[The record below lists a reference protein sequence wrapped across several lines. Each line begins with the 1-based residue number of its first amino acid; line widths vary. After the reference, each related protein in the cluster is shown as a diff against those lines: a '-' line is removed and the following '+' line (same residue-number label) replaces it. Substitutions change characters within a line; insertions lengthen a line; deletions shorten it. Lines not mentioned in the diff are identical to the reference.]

1 MLDYNKCQ
9 NVVVEWNRIANGG
22 INDVSEQALIF
33 QRKLCEEEWKEF
45 TEATYSSDVDSILKE
60 YSDCIVV
67 FSYHS
72 YLMKELKVEGFIDA
86 AINALYYCLTET
98 QTYSFSEEADEI
110 FSNVFDLVME
120 SNYSKFPMITE
131 IDSPD
136 QECKDIE
143 ERSNGRYTGV
153 TFKTVEDNEGNK
165 RYVFK
170 DSNGKIVK
178 PKTYKDPVL

>member
-1 MLDYNKCQ
+1 MLDHNKCQ
-9 NVVVEWNRIANGG
+9 DVVVEWNRIANGG
-22 INDVSEQALIF
+22 TNDVSEQALIL
-33 QRKLCEEEWKEF
+33 QRKWCEEEWNEF
-45 TEATYSSDVDSILKE
+45 IEATHSGNVKSILKE

-67 FSYHS
+67 FSYHN
-72 YLMKELKVEGFIDA
+72 YLMKELGVEDFINEA
-86 AINALYYCLTET
+86 VNALFVCLLDMPDYT
-98 QTYSFSEEADEI
+98 FVGKGDEI
-110 FSNVFDLVME
+110 FNNAFNAVME
-120 SNYSKFPMITE
+120 SNYSKFPLIEE
-131 IDSPD
+131 IDSPE

-178 PKTYKDPVL
+178 PKTYKEPVL